1 MVASEVTVLF
11 LGIAVALAI
20 VLSTVSSNRWR
31 LPDAARLTVG
41 VLAVYGALLVSL
53 WSNCS
58 PWTLFGVAVAASV
71 ASVAIQSDGLTRL
84 TEAMARLRLPLYL
97 LSVAAMA
104 ALLLVF
110 VPIATFLTS
119 PGELD
124 IHLSYLISGNARDA
138 MLVVYIAAILYMFAF
153 TSRMRTMLT
162 LLVVC
167 ALALAFIYSFA
178 LPFGYPPMSGLAF
191 EQIPLPG
198 SDLIVRALID
208 VALVPLV
215 ALASCAVLLRFGA
228 RPLIVAILLLSV
240 SLIAVTV
247 LRTSQERGGE
257 AGGSQAEAA
266 QLPQQLLRFSQT
278 QPNVLLIFLD
288 RFMGSYVESI
298 VQSDPELLDRLS
310 GFTWYPRTL
319 SAGQNSIAGV
329 HPMLGGYDYTPVE
342 MNARGRPLRELSIEA
357 FSVLPR
363 NFANHG
369 YRVNLVSP
377 RGLGFTMAGDCS
389 VMQIKGVTCTYFPL
403 SQVRRRAEQMGFS
416 LDQLA
421 KAGYADLLSL
431 LGSMRSAPYLVKQ
444 IVYLKGPWRP
454 FMDKSAGTTF
464 REWAQLQALPEIS
477 ATDAAESNFNF
488 ISSLLPH
495 EPSFMGE
502 DCQPLH
508 ERFQVSNDELAR
520 RGHVSMFS
528 LQHAVGA
535 RCALLSVADYLDFL
549 KRAGVYDNTK
559 IVIVSDHGIVGPV
572 EDHSTR
578 AVAGGTTASRYVATR
593 SVLLV
598 KERDARGPLRTLED
612 FLPNAEV
619 PRILCQEIGGC
630 VNPYLNDRP
639 IVTEGRD
646 DPFHVSIVP
655 WQFSAQKPESFVIQE
670 QRALKGRD
678 PYDARGWVTLE

>member
-1 MVASEVTVLF
+1 MSPEILVLF
-11 LGIAVALAI
+11 LALALALI
-20 VLSTVSSNRWR
+20 LGTVSSTRVR
-31 LPDAARLTVG
+31 VPDAARLAVG
-41 VLAVYGALLVSL
+41 VLGIYGALLVSM
-53 WSNCS
+53 WFNCS
-58 PWTLFGVAVAASV
+58 PWTLLGVAIAACI
-71 ASVAIQSDGLTRL
+71 ASMAIQSEGLTRL
-84 TEAMARLRLPLYL
+84 TEALGSLRLPLYL

-110 VPIATFLTS
+110 VPIITFLTS

-138 MLVVYIAAILYMFAF
+138 VLVVYMAAILYMLAF

-162 LLVVC
+162 LLVASAF
-167 ALALAFIYSFA
+167 ALALVYSFV
-178 LPFGYPPMSGLAF
+178 LPFGYPAMSGLAF
-191 EQIPLPG
+191 EQISLPG
-198 SDLIVRALID
+198 SVMFLRALAD
-208 VALVPLV
+208 VALVPLI
-215 ALASCAVLLRFGA
+215 ALALCALLLRFGA
-228 RPLIVAILLLSV
+228 RSLIVSIVLVNV
-240 SLIAVTV
+240 SLIAATF
-247 LRTSQERGGE
+247 LRMSQNQVGG
-257 AGGSQAEAA
+257 AGGAQAEA
-266 QLPQQLLRFSQT
+266 QLPQQPLRFSPT

-288 RFMGSYVESI
+288 RFMGSYVESV
-298 VQSDPELLDRLS
+298 VQSDPDLLERLS

-319 SAGQNSIAGV
+319 AAGQNSIAGV

-342 MNARGRPLRELSIEA
+342 MNARGQSLRELSVEA
-357 FSVLPR
+357 FSILPR
-363 NFANHG
+363 NFASRG

-389 VMQIKGVTCTYFPL
+389 VLQIKGVSCTHFPL
-403 SQVRRRAEQMGFS
+403 DQVRRRAEQMGFS
-416 LDQLA
+416 LDDLA

-431 LGSMRSAPYLVKQ
+431 LGSMRGAPYLVKQ

-454 FMDKSAGTTF
+454 FLDKSAATTF
-464 REWAQLQALPEIS
+464 REWAQLQALPEVS
-477 ATDAAESNFNF
+477 ATDAAESNLNF

-495 EPSFMGE
+495 EPSFMDE
-502 DCQPLH
+502 DCRPLH
-508 ERFQVSNDELAR
+508 ERFQASSDEVAR
-520 RGHVSMFS
+520 RGHASLFS
-528 LQHAVGA
+528 LQHSIGA
-535 RCALLSVADYLDFL
+535 RCALLGVADYVDFL

-578 AVAGGTTASRYVATR
+578 AVAGGTTGSRYVATR

-598 KERDARGPLRTLED
+598 KERDARGALQTLED

-639 IVTEGRD
+639 IVADGRD

-655 WQFSAQKPESFVIQE
+655 WQFSAQKAESFVIHE
-670 QRALKGRD
+670 QRALKGKD
-678 PYDARGWVTLE
+678 PYDAEGWVTLE

>member
-1 MVASEVTVLF
+1 MSTEIIALF
-11 LGIAVALAI
+11 LAVVLAI
-20 VLSTVSSNRWR
+20 IFGTVSSARLR
-31 LPDAARLTVG
+31 LPDAARLMVG
-41 VLAVYGALLVSL
+41 VLGIYGALLVSL
-53 WSNCS
+53 WFNFG
-58 PWTLFGVAVAASV
+58 PWALLGVAVAASI
-71 ASVAIQSDGLTRL
+71 ASVAIQSEGLTRL
-84 TEAMARLRLPLYL
+84 TEAMGRLRLPLYL

-110 VPIATFLTS
+110 VPITTFLTS

-138 MLVVYIAAILYMFAF
+138 VLVVYVAAILYMFAF

-162 LLVVC
+162 LLAAS
-167 ALALAFIYSFA
+167 ALALAFVYSLV
-178 LPFGYPPMSGLAF
+178 LPFGYPAMSGLAF
-191 EQIPLPG
+191 EQISLSG
-198 SDLIVRALID
+198 SVMAVRALVD

-215 ALASCAVLLRFGA
+215 ALALCALLLRFGA
-228 RPLIVAILLLSV
+228 RSLIVAIVLVNV
-240 SLIAVTV
+240 SLIAATV
-247 LRTSQERGGE
+247 LRTSQEQADG
-257 AGGSQAEAA
+257 AGGPQAEA
-266 QLPQQLLRFSQT
+266 QLPQQPLRFSRT

-298 VQSDPELLDRLS
+298 VQSDPDLLDRLS

-342 MNARGRPLRELSIEA
+342 MNARGRPLRELSVEA
-357 FSVLPR
+357 FSILPR
-363 NFANHG
+363 NFASSG

-389 VMQIKGVTCTYFPL
+389 ALQIKGVTCTHFPL
-403 SQVRRRAEQMGFS
+403 GQVRRRAEQMGFS
-416 LDQLA
+416 LDGLA

-454 FMDKSAGTTF
+454 FLDKSAATTF
-464 REWAQLQALPEIS
+464 REWAQLQALPEVS

-508 ERFQVSNDELAR
+508 ERFQASAVEVAR
-520 RGHVSMFS
+520 RGHVSLFS
-528 LQHAVGA
+528 LHHSIGA
-535 RCALLSVADYLDFL
+535 RCALLSVVDYLDFL

-572 EDHSTR
+572 EDQSTR
-578 AVAGGTTASRYVATR
+578 AVAGGTTSSRYVSTR

-598 KERDARGPLRTLED
+598 KERDARGPLRTLDD

-630 VNPYLNDRP
+630 ANPYLNDRP
-639 IVTEGRD
+639 IVTDGRD
-646 DPFHVSIVP
+646 DPFYVSIVP
-655 WQFSAQKPESFVIQE
+655 WQFSAQKTESFVIQE
-670 QRALKGRD
+670 QRALKGKD
-678 PYDARGWVTLE
+678 PYDIEGWVTLE